1 MNNSIFKITDEALP
15 MIADSLK
22 ALGHPQRL
30 RLLEALAD
38 GEKPVG
44 RLAELLSL
52 PQAIVSQQLRIMKT
66 SGVVKQ
72 RRHHTNS
79 LYSLAHEGLLQ
90 LLNCLSK
97 CQSHCVPAD
106 RSDRADNRRR
116 ETHPRRNEK

>member
-1 MNNSIFKITDEALP
+1 MNNSFFRITDEALP
-15 MIADSLK
+15 MIAESLK

-44 RLAELLSL
+44 KLAELLDL

-79 LYSLAHEGLLQ
+79 LYSIAHDGLLQ

-97 CQSHCVPAD
+97 CQSHCVPAN
-106 RSDRADNRRR
+106 RSDATDKRRHD
-116 ETHPRRNEK
+116 THQRRNEK

>member
-1 MNNSIFKITDEALP
+1 
-15 MIADSLK
+15 MIAESLK

-30 RLLEALAD
+30 RLFEALAN

-44 RLAELLSL
+44 RLAELLDL

-97 CQSHCVPAD
+97 CQSHCVPGERPDGAE
-106 RSDRADNRRR
+106 NHRRGIN
-116 ETHPRRNEK
+116 PRRNVK

>member
-1 MNNSIFKITDEALP
+1 
-15 MIADSLK
+15 MIAENLK

-44 RLAELLSL
+44 RLAELLEL
-52 PQAIVSQQLRIMKT
+52 PQAIVSQQLRIMKN

-79 LYSLAHEGLLQ
+79 LYSLAHDGLLQ

-97 CQSHCVPAD
+97 CQAHCVPAG
-106 RSDRADNRRR
+106 RSDGADNRRH
-116 ETHPRRNEK
+116 ETHPRRNEP